1 MTNKSNSSQCTKKTV
16 TLTYRGVKYK
26 SPARYS
32 APELEQIKVGT
43 TV

>member
-1 MTNKSNSSQCTKKTV
+1 MTNKSNSFQCAKKTI

-26 SPARYS
+26 SPVRPL
-32 APELEQIKVGT
+32 APELEEIKVGT